1 MQLQKIKP
9 FKCIELL
16 SVLGQVVCK
25 YCDKFF
31 INKLTFFNI
40 VPQLIKKTYHV
51 GTTWFYRF
59 ACAIVA
65 QVHISLMTRLFLK
78 KNVL

>member
-1 MQLQKIKP
+1 MKDRNKMQSQKIKP
-9 FKCIELL
+9 FKYIELL

-40 VPQLIKKTYHV
+40 VPQLIKKLIA
-51 GTTWFYRF
+51 R
-59 ACAIVA
+59 A
-65 QVHISLMTRLFLK
+65 QPDFIDLHAR
-78 KNVL
+78 

>member
-1 MQLQKIKP
+1 MKDCNKMQSQKIKP
-9 FKCIELL
+9 FKYIEL

-40 VPQLIKKTYHV
+40 VPQLIKKLIA
-51 GTTWFYRF
+51 R
-59 ACAIVA
+59 A
-65 QVHISLMTRLFLK
+65 QPDFIDLHAR
-78 KNVL
+78 